1 MWDDDVDWNG
11 VIFPV
16 TLRTIKDFKGS
27 NVAIRSPKTYQE
39 VDAGEVSFDIQSSV
53 RRSRKR
59 MAETIA
65 QIDRIRAVDV
75 PWRMYLIMFIILMIL
90 LGLITGGLFQSLRLP
105 TSFMIL
111 AMVSLVVLMIII
123 FLCITFF
130 GFKQEEIQDAK
141 RLAALYNEIKVERI
155 NQLNN
160 VRAGLKLKNLNLGRP
175 KKDVDIQF
183 LRTYNKFRMQAN
195 VFASGPQ
202 NGQSIETFFEEI
214 KVKLDEIC
222 FRNAY
227 FLKRLHAQM
236 PTGEEISQMNSNS
249 QKLDLVRYVF
259 STCVLVNIFG
269 QQLLS
274 KQNNKKKPDY
284 SRLCLDNIQE
294 CVNRADSICESEQVK
309 QFIMQASGCSHSEVQ
324 LTIQVLQNDSVLKL
338 KEKCDN
344 LTKVFRGAMAKL
356 PPRQYEKITR
366 SVEDIEDTN
375 IQEEFSFK

>member
-1 MWDDDVDWNG
+1 
-11 VIFPV
+11 
-16 TLRTIKDFKGS
+16 
-27 NVAIRSPKTYQE
+27 
-39 VDAGEVSFDIQSSV
+39 
-53 RRSRKR
+53 

-123 FLCITFF
+123 FLTITFF

-195 VFASGPQ
+195 TFANGPSSSQ
-202 NGQSIETFFEEI
+202 NIEKFFEEI
-214 KVKLDEIC
+214 SIKLDEIC

-236 PTGEEISQMNSNS
+236 PTSDEIAAMNTNA
-249 QKLDLVRYVF
+249 QKLELVRFVF
-259 STCVLVNIFG
+259 STCVLINVFG
-269 QQLLS
+269 
-274 KQNNKKKPDY
+274 
-284 SRLCLDNIQE
+284 
-294 CVNRADSICESEQVK
+294 
-309 QFIMQASGCSHSEVQ
+309 
-324 LTIQVLQNDSVLKL
+324 
-338 KEKCDN
+338 
-344 LTKVFRGAMAKL
+344 
-356 PPRQYEKITR
+356 
-366 SVEDIEDTN
+366 
-375 IQEEFSFK
+375 